1 VKICDIWYN
10 NIYITYYIT
19 YDIAHDI
26 YSYTQL
32 SKWVQLPP
40 CWVPML
46 LLGPW
51 LFPASPGS
59 SAVGM
64 PATRH
69 GTRRRPYGDVHENI
83 CILYILCIYILYL
96 ILYNYLC
103 VYKKYTKNIYCI
115 YIYICDYMCV
125 CEFLYLFIR
134 IYIRYR
140 GIQWYDVLTPTKEY
154 PPNNKGLRANRNQPL
169 LGVIFAWEWFGVV
182 VYVLYLHLGNL
193 NK

>member
-1 VKICDIWYN
+1 MWSHWLVLWGELCPTSPKPPRRFGI
-10 NIYITYYIT
+10 
-19 YDIAHDI
+19 
-26 YSYTQL
+26 L
-32 SKWVQLPP
+32 GVQQVFRDNCLFVASEHPIP
-40 CWVPML
+40 C
-46 LLGPW
+46 
-51 LFPASPGS
+51 
-59 SAVGM
+59 
-64 PATRH
+64 
-69 GTRRRPYGDVHENI
+69 PYGSYGLVAFDWNHLVSVLKLGWLPFVLAKALFLRWFIAMFGRWISH
-83 CILYILCIYILYL
+83 LYVC
-96 ILYNYLC
+96 
-103 VYKKYTKNIYCI
+103 
-115 YIYICDYMCV
+115 IYICDYMCV